1 MSAEHAVVASMIY
14 FCQFPVLPLAEKKA
28 NDALAFENRLSF
40 AGGQKQ
46 ATESG

>member
-1 MSAEHAVVASMIY
+1 MSAEHAVTTQMIY
-14 FCQFPVLPLAEKKA
+14 VCQFPILPAAEKKA

-40 AGGQKQ
+40 AGGQKE